1 VVWFCQIAGALALVP
16 QPQYSLAIIVP
27 LTIIAVMIT
36 VVTMEVPVS
45 VIHLTVSEDR
55 HSERGVTIA

>member
-1 VVWFCQIAGALALVP
+1 MD
-16 QPQYSLAIIVP
+16 P